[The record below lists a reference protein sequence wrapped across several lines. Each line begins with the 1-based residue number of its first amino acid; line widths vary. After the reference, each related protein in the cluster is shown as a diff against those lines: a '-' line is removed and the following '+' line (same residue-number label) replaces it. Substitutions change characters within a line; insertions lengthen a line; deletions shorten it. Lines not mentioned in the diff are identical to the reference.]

1 MPPLRA
7 GKEDTMDDL
16 NHQAGSA
23 RLLNMP
29 GRRDQML
36 RTMLLCALTAAVFFL
51 PFYLIDGGFFHYAG
65 DFNSQQISFY
75 RYMNG
80 FIKGG
85 GYPDGMAGAAQNTFS
100 WATDL
105 GSGAMNAYSFYLYGS
120 PFFWLSLIFP
130 QNWLPYLMVPL
141 LILKFAV
148 AGGGAYRYL
157 CRYVRRTDY
166 AMLGA
171 CLYAFSGFSV
181 YNVFFNHFVD
191 VVALFPWMLWAL
203 DETLYEQEKH
213 YGLFAFWVGVNLL
226 NNYFFFIGQVIFL
239 VIYFICKLTT
249 RDFPM
254 NLRLF
259 ARLAFESLLGAALG
273 FVLLWPAVLSLLQNP
288 RTIDLSSGWGFLT
301 YSKVQQYLA
310 ILLSW
315 ILPPDSPY
323 ITSIWS
329 EGIIK
334 WTSMSAYLPLCSL
347 AGAMAYWRARQGDSK
362 KRIVAVCAVFAL
374 VPVLNS
380 AFYALNSS
388 YYARWYYMPVLILC
402 AMTACGLE
410 SPDITADE
418 LDAPARGI
426 GWLMLATLAFAVV
439 PVQDSSTKEWSL
451 GVLQNPGQYFVVLG
465 FGLGGLVLYHFI
477 CRRWRGSRAF
487 ARRMTAAVLA
497 FACLFS
503 MVHIGIGKFGQWHTD
518 SDLVEQYTSALQLKD
533 DLPEGDWRVD
543 TYETHDNLGL
553 WLDKSCLQYFGSTAA
568 PSILSFYPALGVK
581 RDVRSEPEISNY
593 ALRGLLSVKYLITT
607 PEKQEDF
614 LAAADEGW
622 DYYDTRD
629 GFMLYE
635 NKNYVPMGFTYD
647 YYITE
652 EEYEATV
659 KNTRSNLLMRALV
672 LSEEDAAVYGKYLK
686 KLPEEKRNDLWYD
699 TYISD
704 CADRRASAC
713 RVFQMTNS
721 GFHAEIDLGK
731 EDLVFFSVP
740 YDDGFTA
747 YVNGQETD
755 ILRVD
760 EGLMAVLAPAGEN
773 TIDFVYQADGFS
785 LAGKVSLAGLAVFVV
800 YTGYFVWKKKK
811 RC

>member
-1 MPPLRA
+1 
-7 GKEDTMDDL
+7 MDDL

-85 GYPDGMAGAAQNTFS
+85 GYPDGMAGAARNTFS
-100 WATDL
+100 WTTDL

-254 NLRLF
+254 KLRLF

-410 SPDITADE
+410 SPDIIADE

-451 GVLQNPGQYFVVLG
+451 GILQNPGQYFVVLG

-487 ARRMTAAVLA
+487 ARRMTAVVLA

-635 NKNYVPMGFTYD
+635 NENYVPMGFTYD

-652 EEYEATV
+652 EEYEAAV

-699 TYISD
+699 TYVSD

-747 YVNGQETD
+747 YVNGQEAD

>member
-1 MPPLRA
+1 M
-7 GKEDTMDDL
+7 
-16 NHQAGSA
+16 
-23 RLLNMP
+23 
-29 GRRDQML
+29 
-36 RTMLLCALTAAVFFL
+36 
-51 PFYLIDGGFFHYAG
+51 
-65 DFNSQQISFY
+65 
-75 RYMNG
+75 
-80 FIKGG
+80 
-85 GYPDGMAGAAQNTFS
+85 
-100 WATDL
+100 
-105 GSGAMNAYSFYLYGS
+105 
-120 PFFWLSLIFP
+120 
-130 QNWLPYLMVPL
+130 
-141 LILKFAV
+141 
-148 AGGGAYRYL
+148 
-157 CRYVRRTDY
+157 
-166 AMLGA
+166 
-171 CLYAFSGFSV
+171 
-181 YNVFFNHFVD
+181 
-191 VVALFPWMLWAL
+191 
-203 DETLYEQEKH
+203 
-213 YGLFAFWVGVNLL
+213 
-226 NNYFFFIGQVIFL
+226 
-239 VIYFICKLTT
+239 
-249 RDFPM
+249 
-254 NLRLF
+254 
-259 ARLAFESLLGAALG
+259 
-273 FVLLWPAVLSLLQNP
+273 LSLLQNP

-487 ARRMTAAVLA
+487 ARRMTAAVLT

-635 NKNYVPMGFTYD
+635 NENYVPMGFTYD

-713 RVFQMTNS
+713 SVFQMTNS

-785 LAGKVSLAGLAVFVV
+785 LAGKVSMAGLAVFVV

>member
-1 MPPLRA
+1 
-7 GKEDTMDDL
+7 MDDSK
-16 NHQAGSA
+16 NQAGNA

-36 RTMLLCALTAAVFFL
+36 RTMLLCALTAAIFFL
-51 PFYLIDGGFFHYAG
+51 PFYIIDGGFFHYAG

-80 FIKGG
+80 FIKGA
-85 GYPDGMAGAAQNTFS
+85 GYPAGMAGAARSTFS

-141 LILKFAV
+141 LVLKFAV

-157 CRYVRRTDY
+157 CRYVRRSDY
-166 AMLGA
+166 AVLGA
-171 CLYAFSGFSV
+171 CLYAFSGFSI
-181 YNVFFNHFVD
+181 YNVFFNHFID

-203 DETLYEQEKH
+203 DETLYEQEEH

-226 NNYFFFIGQVIFL
+226 NNYFFFIGQVLFL

-249 RDFPM
+249 KDFPM
-254 NLRLF
+254 NVRLF
-259 ARLAFESLLGAALG
+259 VRLAFESLLGAALG
-273 FVLLWPAVLSLLQNP
+273 FVLLWPAVLSILQNP

-315 ILPPDSPY
+315 LLPPDSPY

-347 AGAMAYWRARQGDSK
+347 AGAMAYWRARKGDSK
-362 KRIVAVCAVFAL
+362 KRIVATCAIFAL

-402 AMTACGLE
+402 AMTASALE
-410 SPDITADE
+410 SPDISADE
-418 LDAPARGI
+418 LDAPVRGI
-426 GWLMLATLAFAVV
+426 GWLMVATLAFALV
-439 PVQDSSTKEWSL
+439 PVQDGDTKEWSL
-451 GVLQNPGQYFVVLG
+451 GVLQNPGQYAAVLS
-465 FGLGGLVLYHFI
+465 FGIGGLILYRLL

-487 ARRMTAAVLA
+487 ARRMTAVVLA
-497 FACLFS
+497 FACAFG

-518 SDLVEQYTSALQLKD
+518 SDLVEQYTSAIKLKD

-543 TYETHDNLGL
+543 TYKTHDNLGL
-553 WLDKSCLQYFGSTAA
+553 WLDKSSLQYFGSTAA

-581 RDVRSEPEISNY
+581 RDVRSEPDISNY

-614 LAAADEGW
+614 LAAADDGW
-622 DYYDTRD
+622 SYYDTKD

-635 NKNYVPMGFTYD
+635 NENYVPMGFTYD

-652 EEYEATV
+652 ESYETTV
-659 KNTRSNLLMRALV
+659 KNTRANLLMRALV
-672 LSEEDAAVYGKYLK
+672 LSEEDAEAYGKYLE
-686 KLPEEKRNDLWYD
+686 KLPEAKLDDLWYD
-699 TYISD
+699 TYVSD

-713 RVFQMTNS
+713 SSFQMTNS
-721 GFHAEIDLGK
+721 GFHAEIALKKD
-731 EDLVFFSVP
+731 DLVFFSVP

-747 YVNGQETD
+747 CVNGKEAD
-755 ILRVD
+755 IVRVD

-773 TIDFVYQADGFS
+773 TIDFVYQADGYP
-785 LAGKVSLAGLAVFVV
+785 LASKVSLAALAVFVL
-800 YTGYFVWKKKK
+800 YAGYFVWKKKK
-811 RC
+811 HC